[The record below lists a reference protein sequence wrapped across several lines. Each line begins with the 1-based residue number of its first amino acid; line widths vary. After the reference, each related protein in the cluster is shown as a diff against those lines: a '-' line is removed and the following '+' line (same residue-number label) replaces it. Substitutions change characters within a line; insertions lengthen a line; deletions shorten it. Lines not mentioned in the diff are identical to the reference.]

1 MNHPAPKDGRHPARD
16 LYESVVLQARRPEFY
31 LNCGVSDSVD
41 GRFDMIALHAFL
53 VLRRLKRDHERTADL
68 AQNLFDTMFEDMENN
83 LREMGAGDLGVSRRV
98 KAMAKAFYG
107 RIAAYE
113 AGLASG
119 DEVLAEALLRN
130 LYRQR
135 EPEDPGA
142 MCRYMRGEAEA
153 LDAMDVE
160 RLLEGEVAFGPPPGS
175 GADRI

>member
-1 MNHPAPKDGRHPARD
+1 M
-16 LYESVVLQARRPEFY
+16 
-31 LNCGVSDSVD
+31 D

-53 VLRRLKRDHERTADL
+53 VLRRLKRDHERTAVL

-113 AGLASG
+113 AGLAGG
-119 DEVLAEALLRN
+119 DEVLADALLRN

-135 EPEDPGA
+135 GPEDPGA
-142 MCRYMRGEAEA
+142 MCRYMRCQAEA
-153 LDAMDVE
+153 LEALDVE
-160 RLLEGEVAFGPPPGS
+160 RLLDGEVAFGPLPGS
-175 GADRI
+175 EAAPRIET

>member
-1 MNHPAPKDGRHPARD
+1 MSPPESKDRRRSARD
-16 LYESVVLQARRPEFY
+16 LYQSVVLQARRPEFY

-53 VLRRLKRDHERTADL
+53 LLHRLKRDHERTADL
-68 AQNLFDTMFEDMENN
+68 AQNFFDTMFEDMENN

-113 AGLASG
+113 AGLAGG
-119 DEVLAEALLRN
+119 DEILADALLRN
-130 LYRQR
+130 LFRQR
-135 EPEDPGA
+135 GPEDPGA
-142 MCRYMRGEAEA
+142 MCRYMRAEAEA

-160 RLLEGEVAFGPPPGS
+160 RLLEGEVAFGPPPGKKN
-175 GADRI
+175 DT